1 MATEQ
6 INKYRVWC
14 NTENKPKYIW
24 GEEAP
29 TVCPSGHPIDQT
41 KTSIVEYIDNDVSR
55 VLVEEQELDESKR
68 TSGHFQSSTFNVPV
82 PSGTPG
88 QMTCKDFSYP
98 IPICLLSAQVLTEA
112 HNVGDTFEVQVS
124 PDTVIGWCTQNPD
137 PSGYVLNVSDTVIT
151 NIDVGYKVEIF
162 DGQKLAD
169 LGRCISIDS
178 SLSQITTE
186 FTPDGQTFLAS
197 SPTYVMITV
206 EMVRQFNIFG
216 TGRIEI
222 GESKI
227 GGSYIPANTPI
238 RVCYINNDSLEKRF
252 DAEVEY
258 LY

>member
-6 INKYRVWC
+6 VNKYRVWC
-14 NTENKPKYIW
+14 TGNNEFQYIW
-24 GEEAP
+24 AEEQP
-29 TVCPSGHPIDQT
+29 TISPSGYPVDQT
-41 KTSIVEYIDNDVSR
+41 KTAIIEIINNDVSR
-55 VLVEEQELDESKR
+55 VLVEEQELNESKR
-68 TSGHFQSSTFNVPV
+68 TGGHFQSGTLNVTV
-82 PSGTPG
+82 PSGVPG
-88 QMTCKDFSYP
+88 TVTCKDFSYP
-98 IPICLLSAQVLTEA
+98 IPICLLSAQVLTESSSI
-112 HNVGDTFEVQVS
+112 GDSFEVQVS

-137 PSGYVLNVSDTVIT
+137 PSGYTLPVSDTVIN
-151 NIDVGYKVEIF
+151 NIDVGFKVEIF

-169 LGRCISIDS
+169 LGRCISVDS
-178 SLSQITTE
+178 ELNQITTE
-186 FTPDGQTFLAS
+186 FTPNGQTFLAS

-238 RVCYINNDSLEKRF
+238 RVCYTNNDGVEKRF
-252 DAEVEY
+252 DAEIEY